1 MRYQVYIYKS
11 TATTANAPAIGMCN
25 NAVST
30 NSTYAWKE
38 NEAAHF
44 MDNFDTAAISE
55 RIQVLVGDRCHIYAQ
70 QSPSNMVTLNIY
82 VFRPLMLMQR
92 LFYHTFIVSHQKMTL
107 SYMMP
112 KEKRCSSENW

>member
-1 MRYQVYIYKS
+1 MRYRVYIYKS

-44 MDNFDTAAISE
+44 MDNFDITATSE
-55 RIQVLVGDRCHIYAQ
+55 KIQALVGNRCHIYAQ
-70 QSPSNMVTLNIY
+70 QSPKQYGAVKYLCISTSYADATAVLPYIHCVT
-82 VFRPLMLMQR
+82 PK
-92 LFYHTFIVSHQKMTL
+92 TTL
-107 SYMMP
+107 SYTMP
-112 KEKRCSSENW
+112 KEKRCSLENW